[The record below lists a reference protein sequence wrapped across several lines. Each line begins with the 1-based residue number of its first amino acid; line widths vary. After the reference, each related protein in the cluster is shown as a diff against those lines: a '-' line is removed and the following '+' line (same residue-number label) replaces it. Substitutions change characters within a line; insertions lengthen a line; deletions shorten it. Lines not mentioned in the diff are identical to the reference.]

1 VNEACARGA
10 ARSKDFVQEKGLG
23 MGNYLIYTALVL
35 FTGLW
40 VFFADK
46 VFFRVLVSLGIIKN
60 SSEKMIW
67 IWGVTLIT
75 LSLLVAFA
83 LMGISMAQVFSHVFQ
98 NPDEVSQKGIAVA
111 ILASLCASWLV
122 SLNKFRARMEDR
134 VI

>member
-1 VNEACARGA
+1 
-10 ARSKDFVQEKGLG
+10 